1 MSRVLWRLNDVC
13 LQGKCLPRLEGI
25 NLEIEE
31 GKTAVIGQS
40 GAGKT
45 SLLNLLVGFERPDR
59 GVVHQLFPEAPQRLP
74 LFWVPQDGGLWPHM
88 KAREHLEVVIDRG
101 DASGKAMSVL
111 SAFGIQEKADS
122 YPAQLS
128 QGERERLSVARA
140 ISSRA
145 TVLVM
150 DEPLVSVDIAR
161 AGKCWEAVRNHLA
174 ETRASVVFAT
184 HSPQTVLSEAEKVVC
199 LNEGRLLYSGSVEDL
214 YLHPATPELADCL
227 GENNWLS
234 PQESSAWLGR
244 DEEKPL
250 CCRPEHIAIIRAK
263 ESHFVVQSAR
273 FKGSIAEADLK
284 NERTGAVRR
293 FYHRPASNFLRPDDH
308 VILKLLLCLL
318 MFVTLLPGCGGG
330 EPVIAISG
338 QTWWSLAPDGTRI
351 PAPRSVAVC
360 SDGEV
365 FILDTAGRVLVY
377 DENGL
382 LKRQWRMPDPTA
394 GNPEG
399 VCVLR
404 DGSIAVADTHYSR
417 VIIFDKEGKIIRQ
430 FGRYG
435 TGEGEFIYPVALAE
449 DEGRNLYVCEYGSND
464 RVQKFAP
471 DGRYIGSFGTFGT
484 RPGQFQRPS
493 GMVWHRGNLYVAD
506 SINNRIQVFSDRGE
520 FIRVLGASSQ
530 FLSLNFPYDMA
541 LGPDNALYVV
551 EYGAGRVTKIDL
563 DGKVLGR
570 YGSSGTGAGQFRTP
584 WGIAV
589 DLKKHLFVADTGNRR
604 MVVLKQ

>member
-1 MSRVLWRLNDVC
+1 
-13 LQGKCLPRLEGI
+13 
-25 NLEIEE
+25 
-31 GKTAVIGQS
+31 
-40 GAGKT
+40 
-45 SLLNLLVGFERPDR
+45 
-59 GVVHQLFPEAPQRLP
+59 
-74 LFWVPQDGGLWPHM
+74 
-88 KAREHLEVVIDRG
+88 
-101 DASGKAMSVL
+101 
-111 SAFGIQEKADS
+111 
-122 YPAQLS
+122 
-128 QGERERLSVARA
+128 
-140 ISSRA
+140 
-145 TVLVM
+145 
-150 DEPLVSVDIAR
+150 
-161 AGKCWEAVRNHLA
+161 
-174 ETRASVVFAT
+174 
-184 HSPQTVLSEAEKVVC
+184 
-199 LNEGRLLYSGSVEDL
+199 
-214 YLHPATPELADCL
+214 
-227 GENNWLS
+227 
-234 PQESSAWLGR
+234 
-244 DEEKPL
+244 
-250 CCRPEHIAIIRAK
+250 
-263 ESHFVVQSAR
+263 
-273 FKGSIAEADLK
+273 
-284 NERTGAVRR
+284 
-293 FYHRPASNFLRPDDH
+293 
-308 VILKLLLCLL
+308 
-318 MFVTLLPGCGGG
+318 
-330 EPVIAISG
+330 
-338 QTWWSLAPDGTRI
+338 
-351 PAPRSVAVC
+351 
-360 SDGEV
+360 
-365 FILDTAGRVLVY
+365 
-377 DENGL
+377 
-382 LKRQWRMPDPTA
+382 
-394 GNPEG
+394 
-399 VCVLR
+399 
-404 DGSIAVADTHYSR
+404 